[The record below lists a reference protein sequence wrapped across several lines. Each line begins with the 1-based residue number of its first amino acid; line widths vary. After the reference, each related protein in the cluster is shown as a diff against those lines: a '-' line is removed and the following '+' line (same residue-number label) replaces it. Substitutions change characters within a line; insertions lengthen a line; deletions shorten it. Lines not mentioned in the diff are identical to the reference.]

1 MNNANTPEQI
11 TEAVRQICYMR
22 GIDPKIKPE
31 PKINKLELRQR
42 IEDAEARISE
52 ENGDYELRGVNY
64 TKMTDLSPEKVQ
76 AIKKAAKASN
86 FGQFTTK

>member
-1 MNNANTPEQI
+1 MNNANTPEQL

-22 GIDPKIKPE
+22 GIDPEIKPE

-42 IEDAEARISE
+42 IEDAEAKIHE
-52 ENGDYELRGVNY
+52 EKGDYELHGVNY
-64 TKMTDLSPEKVQ
+64 TKLPDVSPERMK